1 MKDGHPVIKELEKL
15 EGEFQTVIDIG
26 CNDGELLIQTV
37 KKFNVDGVGVDKN
50 SSRISSARS
59 KAATA
64 GLTDTLSFFVQKAEN
79 LDFADGTFDVV
90 ISSFCVHEFDD
101 QICGL
106 RKICRV
112 LKKSGTFIC
121 LDWTKGANVSPGQ
134 HTLSSEEMEE
144 LCKEAGFKEVAV
156 EYLDERRILCVAR
169 RT

>member
-79 LDFADGTFDVV
+79 LDFADGTFFPGV
-90 ISSFCVHEFDD
+90 II
-101 QICGL
+101 Q
-106 RKICRV
+106 
-112 LKKSGTFIC
+112 
-121 LDWTKGANVSPGQ
+121 
-134 HTLSSEEMEE
+134 
-144 LCKEAGFKEVAV
+144 
-156 EYLDERRILCVAR
+156 
-169 RT
+169 